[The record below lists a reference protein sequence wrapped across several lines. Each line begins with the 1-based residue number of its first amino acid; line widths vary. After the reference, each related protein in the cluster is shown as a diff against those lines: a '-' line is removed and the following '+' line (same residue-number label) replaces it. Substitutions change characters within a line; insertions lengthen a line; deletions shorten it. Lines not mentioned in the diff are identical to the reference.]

1 MFASIKRTMSQAMS
15 LLCLGLLAFNASAA
29 EIQQKGTHLRIQFDK
44 SVEDEITIKG
54 FGFGAVVVIVNAG
67 DPKVFTFVDNISVKG
82 SDLDDSLYVS
92 QSVNIAGT
100 LKVKSG
106 AGQDNIR
113 ISGTFNKNLKL
124 NLGDGDDFLW
134 EYDGETV
141 VGGNYSIKCGK
152 GDDTVNIW
160 DGMLVYGNMSID
172 SGPGPG
178 SEHVNAPLEL
188 TNGSK
193 HVHKKLSIKLS
204 KNTPQWTE
212 LDHVTAAKLMIRG
225 GKHYNE
231 ADLSDFDNSFDKTS
245 IKKVDMVHWPAF
257 VVIEIF

>member
-44 SVEDEITIKG
+44 SVEDEIAIEG
-54 FGFGAVVVIVNAG
+54 FGLGAVIVTVNAG
-67 DPKVFTFVDNISVKG
+67 DPKVFTTVNNISIKG
-82 SDLDDSLYVS
+82 SHLSDRLFVS
-92 QSVNIAGT
+92 QSVKIVGS

-106 AGQDNIR
+106 AGNDRLFLAGN
-113 ISGTFNKNLKL
+113 FAKNLAV
-124 NLGDGDDFLW
+124 NLGDGNDTLY
-134 EYDGETV
+134 ESDGETI
-141 VGGNYSIKCGK
+141 VGGNYTIKCGK
-152 GDDTVNIW
+152 GNDNVNIW
-160 DGMLVYGNMSID
+160 NDMLVYGNMSID

-231 ADLSDFDNSFDKTS
+231 ADLSDFDNSFGKTT
-245 IKKVDMVHWPAF
+245 IKKVDLIHWPL
-257 VVIEIF
+257 VIIIS